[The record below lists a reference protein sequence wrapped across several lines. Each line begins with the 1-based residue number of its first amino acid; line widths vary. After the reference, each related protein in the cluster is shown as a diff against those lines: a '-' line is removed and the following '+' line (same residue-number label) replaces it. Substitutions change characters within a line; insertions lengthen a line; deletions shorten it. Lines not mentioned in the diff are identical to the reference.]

1 MLNEDTPENY
11 INQLVLQVLSKNTLN
26 IQNKNNIP
34 FTSFNKKRKNVDKL
48 RVNNFGEKLSNE
60 DFKNQALKYFNQK
73 FSKYQD
79 YKTIISDAIDDYLII
94 ENKYFNY

>member
-48 RVNNFGEKLSNE
+48 RVNNLGK
-60 DFKNQALKYFNQK
+60 K